1 MTVEERVARTKADA
15 AEFDKWINEDL
26 NRIWADDYFDIC
38 EKFRNDHEE
47 LAVAYRISMSDE
59 WNPEDCRRLCELAG
73 IEDEWDAAD
82 GETFE
87 QVVFKAAEILNV
99 KIN

>member
-1 MTVEERVARTKADA
+1 MTVEERVAKTKADEK
-15 AEFDKWINEDL
+15 EFYKDI
-26 NRIWADDYFDIC
+26 NRIWDDNFFDDFD
-38 EKFRNDHEE
+38 KFAEEHEE
-47 LAVAYRISMSDE
+47 IAVANRIYFSDE

-87 QVVFKAAEILNV
+87 QVVFKAAELLNV
-99 KIN
+99 KVK

>member
-1 MTVEERVARTKADA
+1 MTVEERVAKTKADEK
-15 AEFDKWINEDL
+15 EFYKDI
-26 NRIWADDYFDIC
+26 NRIWDDNFFDDC
-38 EKFRNDHEE
+38 EKFREEHEE

-87 QVVFKAAEILNV
+87 QVAYKAAEILGV
-99 KIN
+99 EI

>member
-1 MTVEERVARTKADA
+1 MTAEERVAKTKADEK
-15 AEFDKWINEDL
+15 EFYKDI
-26 NRIWADDYFDIC
+26 NRIWDDNFFDDC

-59 WNPEDCRRLCELAG
+59 WNPEDCRRLCELAE

-82 GETFE
+82 SETFE
-87 QVVFKAAEILNV
+87 QVVYKAAEILNV
-99 KIN
+99 RIN

>member
-1 MTVEERVARTKADA
+1 MTVEERVAKTKADEK
-15 AEFDKWINEDL
+15 EFYKDI
-26 NRIWADDYFDIC
+26 NRIWDDNFFDDC
-38 EKFRNDHEE
+38 EKFREEHEE

-59 WNPEDCRRLCELAG
+59 WNPEDCRRLCELAE

-87 QVVFKAAEILNV
+87 QVVFKAAELLNV
-99 KIN
+99 KVN

>member
-1 MTVEERVARTKADA
+1 MTVEERVAKTKADEK
-15 AEFDKWINEDL
+15 EFYKDI
-26 NRIWADDYFDIC
+26 NRIWDDNFFDDC
-38 EKFRNDHEE
+38 EKFREEHEE

-59 WNPEDCRRLCELAG
+59 WDPEDCRRLCELAG

-87 QVVFKAAEILNV
+87 QVVFKAAKLLHVNID
-99 KIN
+99 

>member
-1 MTVEERVARTKADA
+1 MTVEERVAKTKADEK
-15 AEFDKWINEDL
+15 EFYKDI
-26 NRIWADDYFDIC
+26 NRIWDDNFFDDC
-38 EKFRNDHEE
+38 EKFREEHEE

-59 WNPEDCRRLCELAG
+59 WNPEDCRRLCELAE
-73 IEDEWDAAD
+73 IEDEWDVAD

-87 QVVFKAAEILNV
+87 QVVFKAAELLHV

>member
-1 MTVEERVARTKADA
+1 MTAEERVAKTKADEK
-15 AEFDKWINEDL
+15 EFYKDI
-26 NRIWADDYFDIC
+26 NRIWDDNFFDDC

-59 WNPEDCRRLCELAG
+59 WNPEDCRRLCELAE

-87 QVVFKAAEILNV
+87 QVVFKAAKILNV
-99 KIN
+99 RIN

>member
-1 MTVEERVARTKADA
+1 MTAEERVAKTKADEK
-15 AEFDKWINEDL
+15 EFYKDI
-26 NRIWADDYFDIC
+26 NRIWDDNFFDDC

-59 WNPEDCRRLCELAG
+59 WDPEDCRRLCELAE

-87 QVVFKAAEILNV
+87 QVVYKAAEILNV

>member
-1 MTVEERVARTKADA
+1 MTVEERVAKTKADEK
-15 AEFDKWINEDL
+15 EFYKDI
-26 NRIWADDYFDIC
+26 NRIWDDNFFNDC
-38 EKFRNDHEE
+38 EKFREDHEE

-59 WNPEDCRRLCELAG
+59 WNPEDCRRLCELAE

-87 QVVFKAAEILNV
+87 QVVYKAAEILNV

>member
-1 MTVEERVARTKADA
+1 MTVEERVAKTKADEK
-15 AEFDKWINEDL
+15 EFYKDI
-26 NRIWADDYFDIC
+26 NRIWDDNFFDDC

-47 LAVAYRISMSDE
+47 LSVAYRISMSDE
-59 WNPEDCRRLCELAG
+59 WNPEDCRRLCELAE

-87 QVVFKAAEILNV
+87 QVVFKAAELLHV

>member
-1 MTVEERVARTKADA
+1 MTVEERVAKTKADEK
-15 AEFDKWINEDL
+15 EFYKDI
-26 NRIWADDYFDIC
+26 NRIWDDNFFDDC
-38 EKFRNDHEE
+38 EKFREEHEE

-59 WNPEDCRRLCELAG
+59 WNPEDCRRLCELAE
-73 IEDEWDAAD
+73 IEDEWGAAD

-99 KIN
+99 RIN

>member
-1 MTVEERVARTKADA
+1 MTVEERVAKTKADEK
-15 AEFDKWINEDL
+15 EFYKDI
-26 NRIWADDYFDIC
+26 NRIWDDNFFDDC
-38 EKFRNDHEE
+38 EKFREEHEE

-87 QVVFKAAEILNV
+87 QVVFKAAELLNV
-99 KIN
+99 KVN

>member
-1 MTVEERVARTKADA
+1 MTVEERVAKTKADEK
-15 AEFDKWINEDL
+15 EFYKDI
-26 NRIWADDYFDIC
+26 NRIWDDNFFDDC
-38 EKFRNDHEE
+38 EKFREEHEE

-59 WNPEDCRRLCELAG
+59 WSPEDCRRLCELAE

-87 QVVFKAAEILNV
+87 QVVFKAAEILGV
-99 KIN
+99 EI

>member
-1 MTVEERVARTKADA
+1 MTAEERVAKTKADEK
-15 AEFDKWINEDL
+15 EFYKDI
-26 NRIWADDYFDIC
+26 NRIWDDNFFDDC

-59 WNPEDCRRLCELAG
+59 WNPEDCRRLCELAE

-87 QVVFKAAEILNV
+87 QVVYKAAELLNV
-99 KIN
+99 KVN

>member
-1 MTVEERVARTKADA
+1 MTVEERVAKTKADEK
-15 AEFDKWINEDL
+15 EFYKDI
-26 NRIWADDYFDIC
+26 NRIWDDNFFDDC
-38 EKFRNDHEE
+38 EKFREEHEE

-59 WNPEDCRRLCELAG
+59 WNSEDCRRLCELAE

-99 KIN
+99 RIN

>member
-1 MTVEERVARTKADA
+1 MTVEERVAKTKADEE
-15 AEFDKWINEDL
+15 EFYKDI
-26 NRIWADDYFDIC
+26 NRIWDDSFFDDC
-38 EKFRNDHEE
+38 EKFREEHEE
-47 LAVAYRISMSDE
+47 LAVAYRIYMSDE

-73 IEDEWDAAD
+73 IEDEWDTAD

-99 KIN
+99 RIN

>member
-1 MTVEERVARTKADA
+1 MTVEERVAKTKADEK
-15 AEFDKWINEDL
+15 EFYKDI
-26 NRIWADDYFDIC
+26 NRIWDDNFFDDC

-59 WNPEDCRRLCELAG
+59 WDPEDCRRLCELAE

-99 KIN
+99 RIN

>member
-1 MTVEERVARTKADA
+1 MTVEERVAKTKADEK
-15 AEFDKWINEDL
+15 EFYKDI
-26 NRIWADDYFDIC
+26 NRIWDDNFFDDC
-38 EKFRNDHEE
+38 EKFREEHEE

-59 WNPEDCRRLCELAG
+59 WNPEDCRRLCELAE
-73 IEDEWDAAD
+73 IEDEWEAAD

-99 KIN
+99 RIN

>member
-1 MTVEERVARTKADA
+1 MTAEERVAKTKADEK
-15 AEFDKWINEDL
+15 EFYKDI
-26 NRIWADDYFDIC
+26 NRIWDDNFFDDC

-59 WNPEDCRRLCELAG
+59 WDPEDCRRLCELAE

-87 QVVFKAAEILNV
+87 QVVFKAAELLNV

>member
-1 MTVEERVARTKADA
+1 MTVEERVAKTKADEK
-15 AEFDKWINEDL
+15 EFYKDS
-26 NRIWADDYFDIC
+26 NRIWDDNFFDDC
-38 EKFRNDHEE
+38 EKFREEHEE

-59 WNPEDCRRLCELAG
+59 WNPEDCRRLCELAE
-73 IEDEWDAAD
+73 IEDEWEAAD

-99 KIN
+99 RIN

>member
-1 MTVEERVARTKADA
+1 MTVEERVAKTKADEK
-15 AEFDKWINEDL
+15 EFYKDI
-26 NRIWADDYFDIC
+26 NRIWDDNFFDDC
-38 EKFRNDHEE
+38 EKFREEHEE

-87 QVVFKAAEILNV
+87 QVVFKAAELLNV
-99 KIN
+99 KVD

>member
-1 MTVEERVARTKADA
+1 MTVEERVAKTKADEK
-15 AEFDKWINEDL
+15 EFYKDI
-26 NRIWADDYFDIC
+26 NRIWDDNFFDDC
-38 EKFRNDHEE
+38 EKFREEHEE
-47 LAVAYRISMSDE
+47 LAVAYRISMSGE
-59 WNPEDCRRLCELAG
+59 WNPEDCRRLCELAE

-99 KIN
+99 RIN

>member
-1 MTVEERVARTKADA
+1 MTAEERVAKTKADEK
-15 AEFDKWINEDL
+15 EFYKDI
-26 NRIWADDYFDIC
+26 NRIWDDNFFDDC

-59 WNPEDCRRLCELAG
+59 WNPEDCRRLCELAE

-87 QVVFKAAEILNV
+87 QVVYKAAEILNV
-99 KIN
+99 RIN

>member
-1 MTVEERVARTKADA
+1 MTVEERVAKTKADEK
-15 AEFDKWINEDL
+15 EFYKDI
-26 NRIWADDYFDIC
+26 NRIWDDNFFDDC
-38 EKFRNDHEE
+38 EKFREEHEE

-59 WNPEDCRRLCELAG
+59 WDPEDCRRLCELAE

-99 KIN
+99 RIN

>member
-1 MTVEERVARTKADA
+1 MTVEERVAKTKADEK
-15 AEFDKWINEDL
+15 EFYKDI
-26 NRIWADDYFDIC
+26 NRIWDDNFFDDC
-38 EKFRNDHEE
+38 EKFREEHEE

-87 QVVFKAAEILNV
+87 QVIFKAAELLRV

>member
-1 MTVEERVARTKADA
+1 MTAKERVEKTKADEK
-15 AEFDKWINEDL
+15 EFYKDI
-26 NRIWADDYFDIC
+26 NRIWDDNFFDDC
-38 EKFRNDHEE
+38 EKFREEHEE

-59 WNPEDCRRLCELAG
+59 WNPEDCRRLCELAE

-99 KIN
+99 RIN

>member
-1 MTVEERVARTKADA
+1 MTVEERVAKTKADEK
-15 AEFDKWINEDL
+15 EFYKDI
-26 NRIWADDYFDIC
+26 NRIWDDNFFDDC
-38 EKFRNDHEE
+38 EKFREEHEE

-59 WNPEDCRRLCELAG
+59 WNPEDCRRLCELAE

-87 QVVFKAAEILNV
+87 QVVYKAAEILNV

>member
-1 MTVEERVARTKADA
+1 MTVEERVAKTKADEK
-15 AEFDKWINEDL
+15 EFYKDI
-26 NRIWADDYFDIC
+26 NRIWDDNFFDDC
-38 EKFRNDHEE
+38 EKFREEHEE

-59 WNPEDCRRLCELAG
+59 WNPEDCRRLCELAE

-99 KIN
+99 RIN